1 MAEYPQ
7 GWLAYEG
14 EWGGKQGEWRCD
26 PKQSGGV
33 NCLGDLGTHVENA
46 VSMLTGLKIRRVLA
60 KMDVVVPGRVLDDND
75 VVLVEY
81 EGGATGC
88 YWTSQFAIGHD
99 NDLRVRIYGEN
110 GSILWAQEECEKVT
124 MIDRDGTIVERHRG
138 GGGSCKVRPSA
149 RRSHRGLARVH
160 GQPLPLVHGVPARQK
175 GRHVRARHDRFP
187 DRARRRRRRPLRA
200 CLPAV
205 EPAGQRLGDNGRK
218 RITAG
223 PAAPR
228 ERHKGGNM
236 EQELLVMKNINKSF
250 PGVRALRDV
259 SLSLRRGEVHALIG
273 ENGAGKST
281 LMKVLSGVHQ
291 ADSGEILWEG
301 KPVQIHST
309 TEATAMGI
317 SIIYQELNLMPNMSI
332 RENIFLGRENRKAR
346 FFVDF
351 QKTSELAKTYTDM
364 VGLTADVNT
373 LVKDLSIA
381 QRQMVEVAK
390 ALSTNAK
397 LIVMDEP
404 TSSLTDRE
412 TEILMNVIR
421 NLRDQGVTVVFISH
435 RLSELFEISDRITVL
450 RDGECVGTID
460 TKDCT
465 EPQLVNMMV
474 GRTLDDIYPKGNA
487 QIGEA
492 VLEAKHLNAGKMV
505 QDVSFTLHRGEI
517 LGFAGLIGAG
527 RSEVMRAIF
536 GVDPLDSGEIII
548 DGKKLEKHTPTDAIR
563 AGLGLVPED
572 RKLLGLILDMSVR
585 ENTTLPC
592 LPVEMKGGILS
603 RKKENE
609 ITQTYIEQLDIKTPG
624 AEQKVLNLS
633 GGNQQKVVIGKW
645 LATHPKVLILDEP
658 TRGIDVGAKREIHQ
672 LMSKLADQGVG
683 IIMIS
688 SEMPEVLGM
697 SDRIIVMH
705 EGHVCGE
712 LSRSEATQE
721 RIMSLI
727 LSAAG

>member
-1 MAEYPQ
+1 
-7 GWLAYEG
+7 
-14 EWGGKQGEWRCD
+14 
-26 PKQSGGV
+26 
-33 NCLGDLGTHVENA
+33 
-46 VSMLTGLKIRRVLA
+46 
-60 KMDVVVPGRVLDDND
+60 
-75 VVLVEY
+75 
-81 EGGATGC
+81 
-88 YWTSQFAIGHD
+88 
-99 NDLRVRIYGEN
+99 
-110 GSILWAQEECEKVT
+110 
-124 MIDRDGTIVERHRG
+124 
-138 GGGSCKVRPSA
+138 
-149 RRSHRGLARVH
+149 
-160 GQPLPLVHGVPARQK
+160 
-175 GRHVRARHDRFP
+175 
-187 DRARRRRRRPLRA
+187 
-200 CLPAV
+200 
-205 EPAGQRLGDNGRK
+205 
-218 RITAG
+218 
-223 PAAPR
+223 
-228 ERHKGGNM
+228 
-236 EQELLVMKNINKSF
+236 
-250 PGVRALRDV
+250 
-259 SLSLRRGEVHALIG
+259 
-273 ENGAGKST
+273 
-281 LMKVLSGVHQ
+281 
-291 ADSGEILWEG
+291 
-301 KPVQIHST
+301 
-309 TEATAMGI
+309 
-317 SIIYQELNLMPNMSI
+317 
-332 RENIFLGRENRKAR
+332 
-346 FFVDF
+346 
-351 QKTSELAKTYTDM
+351 
-364 VGLTADVNT
+364 
-373 LVKDLSIA
+373 
-381 QRQMVEVAK
+381 
-390 ALSTNAK
+390 
-397 LIVMDEP
+397 MDEP

-536 GVDPLDSGEIII
+536 GVDPLDSGEIVI

-672 LMSKLADQGVG
+672 LMSKLANQGVG

>member
-1 MAEYPQ
+1 
-7 GWLAYEG
+7 
-14 EWGGKQGEWRCD
+14 
-26 PKQSGGV
+26 
-33 NCLGDLGTHVENA
+33 
-46 VSMLTGLKIRRVLA
+46 
-60 KMDVVVPGRVLDDND
+60 
-75 VVLVEY
+75 
-81 EGGATGC
+81 
-88 YWTSQFAIGHD
+88 
-99 NDLRVRIYGEN
+99 
-110 GSILWAQEECEKVT
+110 
-124 MIDRDGTIVERHRG
+124 
-138 GGGSCKVRPSA
+138 
-149 RRSHRGLARVH
+149 
-160 GQPLPLVHGVPARQK
+160 
-175 GRHVRARHDRFP
+175 
-187 DRARRRRRRPLRA
+187 
-200 CLPAV
+200 
-205 EPAGQRLGDNGRK
+205 
-218 RITAG
+218 
-223 PAAPR
+223 
-228 ERHKGGNM
+228 M

-250 PGVRALRDV
+250 PGVHALRDV

-609 ITQTYIEQLDIKTPG
+609 ITQTYKAAYVAGTEPDIVNLWSGTNLFSIADLLVDHKQYVSADDLQHITTFNECYMGFDESQALLGIPNVEAGKNICTFYYNKTIFNEVGIDLEANPIKTADDFETVLKKLQDAGYQPISCDDEGYGVMFCCFGLAWANAVGSDGMYNDSVGTTKFADDTTLIRVMELANDWYNKGYINQDYVTCTESLSNFLQGKAAIFGAGTWYMQDIADTLG
-624 AEQKVLNLS
+624 AEN
-633 GGNQQKVVIGKW
+633 
-645 LATHPKVLILDEP
+645 
-658 TRGIDVGAKREIHQ
+658 VG
-672 LMSKLADQGVG
+672 
-683 IIMIS
+683 
-688 SEMPEVLGM
+688 VLGM
-697 SDRIIVMH
+697 CHLNDDDPYDYDSLGGNGQVFCISNHSEHPQEAADFISFLNSKEQIEKALRA
-705 EGHVCGE
+705 EG
-712 LSRSEATQE
+712 
-721 RIMSLI
+721 LI
-727 LSAAG
+727 KE

>member
-1 MAEYPQ
+1 
-7 GWLAYEG
+7 
-14 EWGGKQGEWRCD
+14 
-26 PKQSGGV
+26 
-33 NCLGDLGTHVENA
+33 
-46 VSMLTGLKIRRVLA
+46 
-60 KMDVVVPGRVLDDND
+60 
-75 VVLVEY
+75 
-81 EGGATGC
+81 
-88 YWTSQFAIGHD
+88 
-99 NDLRVRIYGEN
+99 
-110 GSILWAQEECEKVT
+110 
-124 MIDRDGTIVERHRG
+124 
-138 GGGSCKVRPSA
+138 
-149 RRSHRGLARVH
+149 
-160 GQPLPLVHGVPARQK
+160 
-175 GRHVRARHDRFP
+175 
-187 DRARRRRRRPLRA
+187 
-200 CLPAV
+200 
-205 EPAGQRLGDNGRK
+205 
-218 RITAG
+218 
-223 PAAPR
+223 
-228 ERHKGGNM
+228 M

-250 PGVRALRDV
+250 PGVHALRDV

-492 VLEAKHLNAGKMV
+492 VLEGKMV

-624 AEQKVLNLS
+624 AEQKV
-633 GGNQQKVVIGKW
+633 VIGKW

>member
-1 MAEYPQ
+1 
-7 GWLAYEG
+7 
-14 EWGGKQGEWRCD
+14 
-26 PKQSGGV
+26 
-33 NCLGDLGTHVENA
+33 
-46 VSMLTGLKIRRVLA
+46 
-60 KMDVVVPGRVLDDND
+60 
-75 VVLVEY
+75 
-81 EGGATGC
+81 
-88 YWTSQFAIGHD
+88 
-99 NDLRVRIYGEN
+99 
-110 GSILWAQEECEKVT
+110 
-124 MIDRDGTIVERHRG
+124 
-138 GGGSCKVRPSA
+138 
-149 RRSHRGLARVH
+149 
-160 GQPLPLVHGVPARQK
+160 
-175 GRHVRARHDRFP
+175 
-187 DRARRRRRRPLRA
+187 
-200 CLPAV
+200 
-205 EPAGQRLGDNGRK
+205 
-218 RITAG
+218 
-223 PAAPR
+223 
-228 ERHKGGNM
+228 M

-250 PGVRALRDV
+250 PGVHALRDV

-351 QKTSELAKTYTDM
+351 QKTSEVAKTYTDM

-721 RIMSLI
+721 RIMSLN